1 MGKCPR
7 RIGLVSQGLVVRG
20 MSEAINQLLSR
31 NYSCVIVDESH
42 RARRRKVP
50 KVDAKAEEIDEK
62 AEPMLAGLKKC
73 GFLVFECAH
82 LLLEGVA
89 PFGAPWLRA

>member
-1 MGKCPR
+1 MTRLPTRSPSCSPPCSAAQCGENRVKPKR
-7 RIGLVSQGLVVRG
+7 VPAAGPFDKVSAGVVLALVLIRAFAAPFSSRDRGL
-20 MSEAINQLLSR
+20 
-31 NYSCVIVDESH
+31 
-42 RARRRKVP
+42 
-50 KVDAKAEEIDEK
+50 
-62 AEPMLAGLKKC
+62 LAGLKKC